1 MANLK
6 LFFLGPPRIEL
17 DGDVLEIESRKA
29 VAVLAYLAIT
39 ARSHSR
45 DALSTLFWPEA
56 DQSQARSYLRHTLWL
71 LKKVLGDGWLDI
83 SREQVE
89 SQPRAD
95 IWLDVIAFQ
104 QRAETPLP
112 QNSSAKVNTEA
123 LPLLAGAV
131 ELYRGDFLAGFTLP
145 DTPDFD
151 EWQFFQTEALREKL
165 ANALERLVW
174 GYSRQSDYEAAIP
187 YGRRWVA
194 LDPLHEQAQRHLM
207 QLYSEAG
214 QKAAALRQYEEY
226 AALLEKELG
235 LSPQVET
242 TTLYEA
248 IKAKRIVEPFL
259 KANKPET
266 PSTSVGIDHQ
276 AGGQEVAFLP
286 TASSQLDRQAALQQ
300 VDQLRDSGNYVAAI
314 DLLNRL
320 LARHPIDESTHR
332 ELMHLYALAGRRHE
346 SLRQYQTCLEAL
358 AANGAFPDPTTEAL
372 YRQIMSGQVTPPPA
386 PTPNPVGLPP
396 TPIAIEME
404 QSTPLAGRRE
414 ELTFLQKRIQAARQ
428 GQGCTLLLA
437 GEAGVGK
444 TRLAYEALRFAAE
457 TRTSTLIG
465 AAYEEE
471 GHLPYQPFIEAF
483 DRYLAEQHRPPE
495 QHPITHYQPLGSSD
509 LQLEYSALFKATVT
523 FLVTLAGDAPVVL
536 VLDDLHAA
544 DEASLS
550 LFHYLARQTRSIPV
564 VLLATYRTDIVA
576 SPASPFGRLLS
587 ALYREQISE
596 VYHLN
601 RLSEQDDTQIITYV
615 LGGAAEPTL
624 LKSITEL
631 AEGNPFCTQE
641 ITRAMLKADHLVQEA
656 GQWRMRSGITLS
668 VSAELQALLRGR
680 MHRLGRT
687 IEPALTAA
695 AIIGREFQFPV
706 LRAVVDLPD
715 GELLDALD
723 VALRGHL
730 LDETETG
737 YRFRH
742 SLIRHTLY
750 NSLSQA
756 RRAWLHTR
764 VAQAIETT
772 SGAHP
777 DRLRLQAESLAFH
790 YILSDQR
797 GQALPYLIQSGHKAL
812 DIYALEMAVGYF
824 EQALNLMDELALADP
839 GQRWHILLQLASCS
853 HILANARKGVAY
865 AEQALALEPTEN
877 WQPASHEKIYLY
889 LEAAF
894 LLITSGDMNPAQS
907 FLELAQLEVGEIDE
921 NRVEYADLLYYV
933 ALWHWHRDAYQ
944 QAYDMAQQCLKVAE
958 KLDAPDALARAYE
971 VLALAAHSL
980 GKWQEGLNFEEQRST
995 LVGANMNFT
1004 IAFDA
1009 HLCLWE
1015 YHLYG
1020 DRAYEEVKHT
1030 VDQTL
1035 QQAERMGALR
1045 AIAVCKSVNG
1055 VLDYQVGRWLEAEAS
1070 LRASIQLCRQLGTA
1084 SCEAIASQRLGD
1096 LLTVRGE
1103 LEEGRSILESGVMA
1117 AERAHLRAHCQT
1129 RIYAALARNR
1139 LAANDLTA
1147 ASQSLALGLA
1157 ASEAHGQCGTCESLL
1172 LPVAVS
1178 VRVAQGDLTGAKTF
1192 ADHLD
1197 EAAARY
1203 SSRTW
1208 LALAT
1213 QARGKLAAAQ
1223 GEIELA
1229 ESYFK
1234 EALAGF
1240 QAADNEV
1247 EAAQCQAALDR
1258 LPQV

>member
-6 LFFLGPPRIEL
+6 LFFRIEL
-17 DGDVLEIESRKA
+17 DGQLLEIESRKG

-39 ARSHSR
+39 TQSHSR
-45 DALSTLFWPEA
+45 DALSTLFWPDA
-56 DQSQARSYLRHTLWL
+56 DQSQARSYLRHTLWS
-71 LKKVLGDGWLDI
+71 LKKVVGDGWLTI
-83 SREQVE
+83 SREQVGFD
-89 SQPRAD
+89 PDAD
-95 IWLDVIAFQ
+95 VWLDVNAF
-104 QRAETPLP
+104 
-112 QNSSAKVNTEA
+112 
-123 LPLLAGAV
+123 LAGTAAAIGTDTESLSRLATAV
-131 ELYRGDFLAGFTLP
+131 DLYDSDFLSGFTLP

-151 EWQFFQTEALREKL
+151 EWQFFQTEALRGKL
-165 ANALERLVW
+165 ASALERLVW
-174 GYSRQSDYEAAIP
+174 GYSRQGDYDAAIP

-194 LDPLHEQAQRHLM
+194 LDPLHEAAQRHLM

-214 QKAAALRQYEEY
+214 QKAAGLRQYEEY
-226 AALLEKELG
+226 ALLLEKELG
-235 LSPQVET
+235 LSPEEET

-259 KANKPET
+259 KANKQET
-266 PSTSVGIDHQ
+266 SSISFERNNRAAAKG
-276 AGGQEVAFLP
+276 AFLP
-286 TASSQLDRQAALQQ
+286 AASSSALDRQTALKQAAQHR
-300 VDQLRDSGNYVAAI
+300 VSGNYVAAI
-314 DLLNRL
+314 DLLNSV
-320 LARHPIDESTHR
+320 LANYPTDEPTHR

-346 SLRQYQTCLEAL
+346 ALRQYQTYLEAL
-358 AANGAFPDPTTEAL
+358 AANGMSPNSATETL
-372 YRQIMSGQVTPPPA
+372 YRQIMSGQVSPS
-386 PTPNPVGLPP
+386 PTTGPKLVGLPP
-396 TPIAIEME
+396 TPIAVEME
-404 QSTPLAGRRE
+404 QSTPLAGRQE
-414 ELTFLQKRIQAARQ
+414 ELSFLQKRIQATRQ
-428 GQGCTLLLA
+428 NQGCTILLA

-444 TRLAYEALRFAAE
+444 TRLAYEALRFAA
-457 TRTSTLIG
+457 TAQTATLIG

-495 QHPITHYQPLGSSD
+495 QHPITHYQPLGASD
-509 LQLEYSALFKATVT
+509 LQLEHSALFKATAT
-523 FLVTLAGDAPVVL
+523 FLVTLADNAPVVML
-536 VLDDLHAA
+536 LDDLHAA

-550 LFHYLARQTRSIPV
+550 LFHYLARQTRSTSI
-564 VLLATYRTDIVA
+564 VLLVTYRTDII
-576 SPASPFGRLLS
+576 SQPTSPFGRLLS

-596 VYHLN
+596 VFHLN
-601 RLSEQDDTQIITYV
+601 RLSKQDDTQIITHV

-624 LKSITEL
+624 LKSITDL

-641 ITRAMLKADHLVQEA
+641 ITRAMLKADHLIQEA
-656 GQWRMRSGITLS
+656 GQWRMRSGIILS
-668 VSAELQALLRGR
+668 VSAELQELLRGR
-680 MHRLGRT
+680 MQRLGQT
-687 IEPALTAA
+687 IEPTLTAA
-695 AIIGREFQFPV
+695 AIIGREFHFPL

-756 RRAWLHTR
+756 RRAWLHTQ
-764 VAQAIETT
+764 VAQAIE
-772 SGAHP
+772 SLFGAEP
-777 DRLRLQAESLAFH
+777 DRLQPHVESLAFH
-790 YILSDQR
+790 YNLSNQR
-797 GQALPYLIQSGHKAL
+797 DRALPYLIQAAHKAL

-824 EQALNLMDELALADP
+824 EQALKLMDELTLSNS
-839 GQRWHILLQLASCS
+839 GQRWHILLQLTFCS
-853 HILANARKGVAY
+853 HVLANGYKGVAY
-865 AEQALALEPTEN
+865 AEQALALEPTKD

-889 LEAAF
+889 LETAF
-894 LLITSGDMNPAQS
+894 LLITSGDMMPAQS
-907 FLELAQLEVGEIDE
+907 YLEMAQIEVGETSE
-921 NRVEYADLLYYV
+921 NRVEHADLLYYV
-933 ALWHWHRDAYQ
+933 ALWHWHQDAYE
-944 QAYDMAQQCLKVAE
+944 QAYAVAQQCLKIAE
-958 KLDAPDALARAYE
+958 KLDAPDTLARAYE

-980 GKWQEGLNFEEQRST
+980 GKWQEGLNFEDRRSS
-995 LVGANMNFT
+995 LVGANMDFT

-1020 DRAYEEVKHT
+1020 DRAYEDVRYT

-1055 VLDYQVGRWLEAEAS
+1055 ALDYQAGRWLEAEAS
-1070 LRASIQLCRQLGTA
+1070 LRSAIQLCRQLGTA
-1084 SCEAIASQRLGD
+1084 SCEAVTSQRLGD
-1096 LLTVRGE
+1096 LLTVRGA

-1139 LAANDLTA
+1139 LAAGDLTA
-1147 ASQSLALGLA
+1147 ADQSLALGLA

-1178 VRVAQGDLTGAKTF
+1178 VRIAQGDLMGAKTF
-1192 ADHLD
+1192 ADRLD
-1197 EAAARY
+1197 EAATRY

-1213 QARGKLAAAQ
+1213 QARGKLAAAR
-1223 GEIELA
+1223 GEIEMA
-1229 ESYFK
+1229 ENYFK

-1247 EAAQCQAALDR
+1247 EAVQCQAALAH
-1258 LPQV
+1258 LPQA